1 MRWPGCG
8 SEVERAEGEE
18 GIVRR
23 NRGLGGARQ
32 WDGEA
37 V

>member
-8 SEVERAEGEE
+8 SEVERDEGKE

-23 NRGLGGARQ
+23 NIGVGGAR
-32 WDGEA
+32 
-37 V
+37 